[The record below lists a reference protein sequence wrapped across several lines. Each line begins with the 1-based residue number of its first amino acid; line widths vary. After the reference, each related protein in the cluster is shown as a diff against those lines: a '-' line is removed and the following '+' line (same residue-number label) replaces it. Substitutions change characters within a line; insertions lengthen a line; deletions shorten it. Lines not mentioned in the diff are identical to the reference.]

1 MADGADIL
9 VIGGGI
15 AGASAAAELA
25 AHGRVVLLE
34 RESQPGY
41 HTTGRSAA
49 MFTLS
54 YGNRVIRTLARA
66 AMDFLHEP
74 PPGFATAPL
83 VRQRGLMLFGREDQL
98 ARVRAHHEEVR
109 ALSPEAALI
118 DAEAVRRLVP
128 AFRPGYAA
136 AAAYE
141 EAAREIDVHAL
152 HGGFLRLLRARGG
165 RIVTDADVTALARR
179 GGVWEATTAAGAFAA
194 PVVVNAAGAWAD
206 DVAALAGA
214 APLGLAPLRRT
225 VVVFEAPVETRVDGW
240 PMAVD
245 IDEDFYFKPD
255 AGRLF
260 ASPADETPSPP
271 CDAQPEEIDI
281 ATALDRI
288 GRATTLAPRRLVARW
303 AGLRTFAPDR
313 TPVAGFDG
321 DVEGFVWLAGQGGY
335 GIKTSP
341 SLARA
346 VAGLVAHGDLPED
359 QRALGLTA
367 AALSPR
373 RLRARPRGDGTSRG

>member
-1 MADGADIL
+1 MAGSADFL

-15 AGASAAAELA
+15 AGASAGAELA

-34 RESQPGY
+34 RESHPGY

-54 YGNRVIRTLARA
+54 YGNRVIRLLARA

-74 PPGFATAPL
+74 PPGFTDAPL
-83 VRQRGLMLFGREDQL
+83 VRPRGLMLFGRDDQR
-98 ARVRAHHEEVR
+98 ARVAAHYEAVR
-109 ALSPEAALI
+109 GLSPEVELV
-118 DAEAVRRLVP
+118 DGTEVRRLVP
-128 AFRPGYAA
+128 AFRPGYATA
-136 AAAYE
+136 AVHEA
-141 EAAREIDVHAL
+141 AAREIDVHAL
-152 HGGFLRLLRARGG
+152 HGGFLRRLRARGG
-165 RIVTDADVTALARR
+165 RVVTDAGVTALTRR
-179 GGVWEATTAAGAFAA
+179 GGVWEAATSAGDFSA
-194 PVVVNAAGAWAD
+194 PIVVNAAGAWAD
-206 DVAALAGA
+206 EIAALAGA
-214 APLGLAPLRRT
+214 APLGLEPLRRT
-225 VVVFEAPVETRVDGW
+225 VVVFDAPADTKIDTW

-260 ASPADETPSPP
+260 ASPADEAPSPP

-281 ATALDRI
+281 THAIDRI
-288 GRATTLAPRRLVARW
+288 GRATTLAPRSLVARW

-313 TPVAGFDG
+313 TPVAGFDEG
-321 DVEGFVWLAGQGGY
+321 VEGFVWLAGQGGY

-346 VAGLVAHGDLPED
+346 VAGLVAHGELPSN
-359 QRALGLTA
+359 QRALGLDA
-367 AALSPR
+367 DALSPR
-373 RLRARPRGDGTSRG
+373 RLRLVSPAGGTCRG